1 MLSMMRS
8 LRQKLAKTKNG
19 FWGRIAEAVRLR
31 GKVDDELIEE
41 IEDIL
46 LRADTGVEITQMV
59 IEQLTQYIRLEKV
72 TDSELVMDKLQ
83 NILRDILLADC
94 HEEPDLFGSIDCK
107 PFVIL
112 FAGVNGVGKTTS
124 IGKVAHRFH
133 QMGKRVMII
142 AGDTFRAA
150 AIEQLTIWSDR
161 AQATI
166 VKSQQGADPSSIIF
180 DGINAALARDFDI
193 VLIDTAGRQHT
204 KNNLMAELE
213 KVNRTIKK
221 LIPDAPHQ
229 TLLVLDATTG
239 QNSISQATSFNAAIG
254 LSGLILAKFDGT
266 AKGGIIFNL
275 KHNLNLPVKLIGV
288 GEGIEDLQ
296 EFDPQS
302 FIQAFFS
309 TETDPDPG

>member
-1 MLSMMRS
+1 MRN
-8 LRQKLAKTKNG
+8 LRQKLAKTKSG
-19 FWGRIAEAVRLR
+19 FWGRIAEAVKLR
-31 GKVDDELIEE
+31 GKVDEELLLE

-46 LRADTGVEITQMV
+46 LRADTGVEITQLV
-59 IEQLTQYIRLEKV
+59 IEQLSQFIRFEKV
-72 TDSELVMDKLQ
+72 TGSELVMDKLQ
-83 NILRDILLADC
+83 SILRDILLVDC
-94 HEEPDLFGSIDCK
+94 HEIPDFFRAVHSQPFIVLF
-107 PFVIL
+107 V
-112 FAGVNGVGKTTS
+112 GVNGVGKTTS
-124 IGKVAHRFH
+124 IGKVAYRFH

-161 AQATI
+161 ANATI
-166 VKSQQGADPSSIIF
+166 IKSQQGADPSSIIY
-180 DGINAALARDFDI
+180 DGINAALARNCDV

-229 TLLVLDATTG
+229 ALLVLDATTG
-239 QNSISQATSFNAAIG
+239 QNAISQATNFNAAIG
-254 LSGLILAKFDGT
+254 LTGLILAKFDGT

-275 KHNLNLPVKLIGV
+275 KHNLNLPVKMIGI
-288 GEGIEDLQ
+288 GESVEDLQ
-296 EFDPQS
+296 EFDPQD

-309 TETDPDPG
+309 IDPDNGQD